1 MADGASSARILI
13 VEDDTTLRES
23 LQYTLKNE
31 GYAVMTA
38 ADGYAALRAAQEAQP
53 NLVLLDLMLPG
64 IDGLEVCRVLR
75 RTSSVPIMMLTAK
88 REEIDKVL
96 GLELGADDYLTKPF
110 SMRELLA
117 RVRAMLRRGDLNGQ
131 HDVPV
136 PVLESGDLTVDLVR
150 HEASRNHAPL
160 HLKPREFDLLA
171 FFMRHRGR
179 AFDRERLLDQVWGY
193 DFAGAGR
200 TVDVHIRWLREKIE
214 DEPSRPVRLTT
225 VRGTGYR
232 FEG

>member
-1 MADGASSARILI
+1 MPDDARSARILI

-31 GYAVMTA
+31 GYAVTTA
-38 ADGYAALRAAQEAQP
+38 SDGIAALRAAQEAQP
-53 NLVLLDLMLPG
+53 NLVLLDLLLPG

-75 RTSSVPIMMLTAK
+75 RTSNVSIMMLTAK

-131 HDVPV
+131 RDLPV
-136 PVLESGDLTVDLVR
+136 PVLESGDLIVDLVR
-150 HEASRNHAPL
+150 HEASRNQVPL

-193 DFAGAGR
+193 EFAGAGR

>member
-1 MADGASSARILI
+1 MTDEEPSAHILV

-31 GYAVMTA
+31 GYAVTTA
-38 ADGYAALRAAQEAQP
+38 ADGNAALRAAQEAQP

-75 RTSSVPIMMLTAK
+75 RTSRVPIMMLTAK

-96 GLELGADDYLTKPF
+96 GLEMGADDYLTKPF

-117 RVRAMLRRGDLNGQ
+117 RVRAILRRSNINGQ
-131 HDVPV
+131 HDIQV

-150 HEASRNHAPL
+150 HEASRSNAPL
-160 HLKPREFDLLA
+160 QLKPREFDLLTY
-171 FFMRHRGR
+171 FMRHRGQ
-179 AFDRERLLDQVWGY
+179 ALERERLLDQVWGY
-193 DFAGAGR
+193 EFAGTGR

-214 DEPSRPVRLTT
+214 QDPSRPVRLTT